1 LALTV
6 SVPTVSQETREPL
19 HRADNDE
26 GRMTMKFPSHI
37 NLPREA
43 REELVELLNTC
54 LATAIDLH
62 WQVKQAHWNIRGRDF
77 ISRHELF
84 DEIADHVRKHA
95 DDFAERAGNLGG
107 YAQGT
112 IRLAAKNSELEE
124 YDLSAV
130 NGDDHVRVLV
140 DRVATYASII
150 RSGIQ
155 RGDEADDP
163 VTSDLLTRILG
174 EVEQDLWFLESHLY
188 GSDAT
193 ARDEASPPIIH
204 EERTPSPSA

>member
-1 LALTV
+1 M
-6 SVPTVSQETREPL
+6 P
-19 HRADNDE
+19 
-26 GRMTMKFPSHI
+26 MKFPSHI
-37 NLPREA
+37 QLPREA

-84 DEIADHVRKHA
+84 DTVADHVRKHA
-95 DDFAERAGNLGG
+95 DAFAERAGALGG

-112 IRLAAKNSELEE
+112 IRLAARNSGLEE

-140 DRVATYASII
+140 DRISRYAATL
-150 RSGIQ
+150 RDGIQ
-155 RGDEADDP
+155 RSDTMNDP
-163 VTSDLLTRILG
+163 VTEDLLTQTLG

-193 ARDEASPPIIH
+193 ARGEVSPPTIF
-204 EERTPSPSA
+204 EERSSAPDA

>member
-1 LALTV
+1 
-6 SVPTVSQETREPL
+6 
-19 HRADNDE
+19 
-26 GRMTMKFPSHI
+26 MTMKFPSHI

-84 DEIADHVRKHA
+84 DAIADHVRKHA

-140 DRVATYASII
+140 DRVANYASVI

-155 RGDEADDP
+155 STDEADDP
-163 VTSDLLTRILG
+163 VTTDLLTRILG

-193 ARDEASPPIIH
+193 ARDESSPPIIH
-204 EERTPSPSA
+204 EERNPSPRA

>member
-1 LALTV
+1 MSA
-6 SVPTVSQETREPL
+6 
-19 HRADNDE
+19 
-26 GRMTMKFPSHI
+26 KFPSHI
-37 NLPREA
+37 NLPREV

-84 DEIADHVRKHA
+84 DDVADHVRKHA

-107 YAQGT
+107 YAEGT

-124 YDLSAV
+124 YDLNAV
-130 NGDDHVRVLV
+130 NGDDHVRALV
-140 DRVATYASII
+140 DRVSNYASVI
-150 RSGIQ
+150 RAGIA
-155 RGDEADDP
+155 RCDEVDDP

-188 GSDAT
+188 GSAT
-193 ARDEASPPIIH
+193 TGREEVAPSSIR
-204 EERTPSPSA
+204 EERPSPTA